1 MHIATTKRVMQKAA
15 LSSALNEYVG
25 KSFDI
30 TQEEPMRVKLKTRM
44 PMSVMAAAIF
54 SFMFFAGCTAQQE
67 PEDLQATFFSEPA
80 PNDDGVLRILVL
92 YDMEGLSGQNDWR
105 TTDFSYMEHYSS
117 GRELLTGDVNAV
129 IEGLYA
135 GGAGEVMVVDG
146 HGSGNPEPDI
156 LLDKLD
162 PRAEM
167 ISMEEPFDAYA
178 DLPEK
183 GGYDAVAVVGMHSKT
198 GGGGFLA
205 HTYTLGMEWILNERS
220 INETEIVAYSW
231 GRFDVPVIFASGD
244 NKLQEQL
251 LIYPWIEFVRVKDA
265 LSADDAE
272 LRPLSEVHEE
282 MRASAGRAV
291 ENLSSAKALKL
302 RTPIQA
308 ALRAVHPASLSRIK
322 DVPGVDYQDETVRF
336 TAEDYREAY
345 DGIVGLIRV
354 ATDGYDQVL
363 RDVLVEK
370 TDFRSIVDAFSE
382 KLMLRW
388 QDVESGR
395 WEPPSP
401 PPKEQS
407 SRKHFGYR

>member
-1 MHIATTKRVMQKAA
+1 
-15 LSSALNEYVG
+15 
-25 KSFDI
+25 
-30 TQEEPMRVKLKTRM
+30 MRVKIKTRSH
-44 PMSVMAAAIF
+44 MSLMAAVIF
-54 SFMFFAGCTAQQE
+54 SLMFFPACTAQQE
-67 PEDLQATFFSEPA
+67 PEDLQATFYSEPA

-105 TTDFSYMEHYSS
+105 TTDFSHPEFYSS
-117 GRELLTGDVNAV
+117 GRELLTDDVNAV
-129 IEGLYA
+129 IDGLYA
-135 GGAGEVMVVDG
+135 GGAEEVMVVDG

-156 LLDKLD
+156 ILDKMD

-167 ISMEEPFDAYA
+167 INREEPFDAYA
-178 DLPEK
+178 DLPEM

-205 HTYTLGMEWILNERS
+205 HTYTIGMDWILNERS

-251 LIYPWIEFVRVKDA
+251 EIYPWIEFVRVKDA

-272 LRPLSEVHEE
+272 LRPLPEVHEE
-282 MRASAGRAV
+282 MRASARKAV

-308 ALRAVHPASLSRIK
+308 GLRAVHPASLSRIGN
-322 DVPGVDYQDETVRF
+322 VPGINYQDETVTF
-336 TAEDYREAY
+336 AAADYREAY
-345 DGIVGLIRV
+345 DGIVGLISA

-370 TDFRSIVDAFSE
+370 TDFRSIVNAYRE
-382 KLMLRW
+382 KLTIRW

-395 WEPPSP
+395 WDPPSP
-401 PPKEQS
+401 PQKEPS